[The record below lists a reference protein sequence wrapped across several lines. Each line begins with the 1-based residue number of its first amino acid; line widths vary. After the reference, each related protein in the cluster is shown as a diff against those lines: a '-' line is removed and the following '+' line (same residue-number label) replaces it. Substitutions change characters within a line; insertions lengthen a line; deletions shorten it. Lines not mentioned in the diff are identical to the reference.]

1 MTTTQ
6 ITDTILMVR
15 PAHFGYNAQTAG
27 NNAFQTNDPAFS
39 PEEISARA
47 QEEFDAFVSKLR
59 AAGVQVIVI
68 DDTDEPLKHD
78 AVFPNNWFSTHTDGS
93 IITYPMY
100 APMRRLERRE
110 DVISKLQQ
118 RYGYNKRIALENRE
132 EEDRFL
138 EGTGS
143 LILDRDNKIVYAC
156 RSIRTDEGLLDEF
169 ALWMGY
175 RKLLFE
181 SYDANG
187 LPIYHTNVMMAL
199 GTNFCVI
206 CLDTITDAVQRREVT
221 DQLAATGKDI
231 IAITVEQMEAFAGN
245 MLQVKGSLD
254 ETYLVMSEQA
264 YKSLSEDQVRQLEL
278 HTRLL
283 YSPLDTI
290 ESYGGG
296 SARCM
301 MAEIFPAE

>member
-15 PAHFGYNAQTAG
+15 PAHFGYNTQTAG
-27 NNAFQTNDPAFS
+27 NNAFQTNDQSIS
-39 PEEISARA
+39 PDEISAKARK
-47 QEEFDAFVSKLR
+47 EFDGFVDKLR
-59 AAGVQVIVI
+59 AVGVDVIVVE
-68 DDTDEPLKHD
+68 DTDEPLKLD
-78 AVFPNNWFSTHTDGS
+78 AVFPNNWFSTHQDGT

-110 DVISKLQQ
+110 DIVEKLQSKF
-118 RYGYNKRIALENRE
+118 GYEKLIALEARE
-132 EEDRFL
+132 VEERYL

-156 RSIRTDEGLLDEF
+156 RSIRTDEGLMDEF

-175 RKLLFE
+175 EKVVFD

-199 GTNFCVI
+199 GVNFCVI
-206 CLDTITDAVQRREVT
+206 CLDSIKDAVQRREVT
-221 DQLAATGKDI
+221 DRLTHTGKDI
-231 IAITVEQMEAFAGN
+231 VSITVAQMEAFAGN
-245 MLQVKGSLD
+245 MLQVRGKDG
-254 ETYLVMSEQA
+254 EKYLAMSEQA
-264 YKSLSEDQVRQLEL
+264 YKSLTPEQVEQLEL
-278 HTRLL
+278 HTNLL
-283 YSPLDTI
+283 HAPLYTI
-290 ESYGGG
+290 EAYGGG

-301 MAEIFPAE
+301 MAEIYPA